1 MIEKLSEINGNVSWM
16 DWSMISILILFGTLV
31 ITVMIMWWRVI
42 SNIAQVVH
50 IRRVKAR
57 RERKYAEGA
66 WGVRQNSLM
75 TLLIAET
82 LVALAISVLIVLV
95 LTGASF

>member
-42 SNIAQVVH
+42 SNIAEVVH
-50 IRRVKAR
+50 IRRVKAAANGNMPKVPWVFAR
-57 RERKYAEGA
+57 TR
-66 WGVRQNSLM
+66 
-75 TLLIAET
+75 
-82 LVALAISVLIVLV
+82 
-95 LTGASF
+95 

>member
-1 MIEKLSEINGNVSWM
+1 MIEKLSEINGNASWM

-42 SNIAQVVH
+42 SNIAEVVH

>member
-1 MIEKLSEINGNVSWM
+1 MIEKMSEINGNVSWM

-42 SNIAQVVH
+42 SNIAEVVH

-66 WGVRQNSLM
+66 LGVRQNSLM

-82 LVALAISVLIVLV
+82 LVALAISALIVLV

>member
-1 MIEKLSEINGNVSWM
+1 MIQKLSEINGNVSWM

-31 ITVMIMWWRVI
+31 MTVMIMWWRVI
-42 SNIAQVVH
+42 SNVTEVVH
-50 IRRVKAR
+50 IRRLKAR
-57 RERKYAEGA
+57 RGRKYAEGA
-66 WGVRQNSLM
+66 RGVRQNSRM

-82 LVALAISVLIVLV
+82 LVALAISALIVLM